1 MLNVVGAPAGAGFRG
16 LTHFDQRMANRGNQ
30 YSVEPPNQSI
40 AAANGYVL
48 VGVNNAVAI
57 YSTSGS
63 PLLPTVIS
71 SNQLFGVP
79 PAVIWD
85 TGVNG
90 PFPTDMRVFFDHAI
104 SRWFVLQ
111 RAQDYDIFGNPMN
124 SSRIYFAVSQTADP
138 LANYNIYEMD
148 TTNLDIPGCPC
159 FSDYPQI
166 GADQYGFYISV
177 NEFTTFSSSF
187 VTASILAVSKAA
199 LAVSVSVPPV
209 YKFTIPKTTGY
220 EFTIHPAATPPGASY
235 FVGMGG
241 LQYFVSTNVNAHLD
255 NSLGVWAMYN
265 TSSLNTANPQL
276 TLVQSALSTVRFLFP
291 DAVSQK
297 SGPIPLGS
305 SMGAPLSFI
314 DGGDTRVQSVTYAG
328 SRLYVTVASQV
339 LDDTAR
345 RVVGAAYVVLSP
357 VVRSGV
363 LGMSVVRQGYLAVRQ
378 NHLLRPAIAVN
389 AKGKGAI
396 AVTLVGP
403 GYFPS
408 AAFIPVDGYP
418 NGQTVFVA
426 AAGTAPQDG
435 FTGYEGSPARWGD
448 YSTATVAP
456 DGSVWMIM
464 QYIPADAPRT
474 EAANWGTYVRRYTP

>member
-1 MLNVVGAPAGAGFRG
+1 MLNVVGALGGAGFRG
-16 LTHFDQRMANRGNQ
+16 LTHYDQRMANRGNQ
-30 YSVEPPNQSI
+30 YSVEPPNQSV

-48 VGVNNAVAI
+48 VGVNNAVGI
-57 YSTSGS
+57 FSTSGA

-79 PAVIWD
+79 PAIVWD

-90 PFPTDMRVFFDHAI
+90 PYPTDMRVFFDHTI
-104 SRWFVLQ
+104 SRWMVLQ

-124 SSRIYFAVSQTADP
+124 SSRIYLAVSQTADP

-177 NEFTTFSSSF
+177 NEFTTFSSTF

-199 LAVSVSVPPV
+199 LAVSSSLPPV
-209 YKFTIPKTTGY
+209 YKFTIPRTTGY
-220 EFTIHPAATPPGASY
+220 EFTIHPATTPPGASY
-235 FVGMGG
+235 FLGMGG
-241 LQYFVSTNVNAHLD
+241 LQYFISTNVNAHLD
-255 NSLGVWAMYN
+255 SSLGVWAMYN
-265 TSSLNTANPQL
+265 TSSLNTASPQL
-276 TLVQSALSTVRFLFP
+276 TLTQTAVSTLRFLHP
-291 DAVSQK
+291 DPVNQK
-297 SGPIPLGS
+297 NGPIPYGNS
-305 SMGAPLSFI
+305 VGAPLSFI

-339 LDDTAR
+339 MDDTGR
-345 RVVGAAYVVLSP
+345 RVAGAAYVVLSP
-357 VVRSGV
+357 LFRSGAP
-363 LGMSVVRQGYLAVRQ
+363 GISVVRQGYLAVRQ

-403 GYFPS
+403 NYYPS

-418 NGQTVFVA
+418 KGPLYVA

-435 FTGYEGSPARWGD
+435 FTGYEGFPARWGD

-464 QYIPADAPRT
+464 QYIPDGLRT
-474 EAANWGTYVRRYTP
+474 EVANWGTYVRRYDP